1 MNTGE
6 TADINGYV
14 KNSPNK
20 LSFEENPKA
29 EHYHVPVALA
39 LIVHDV
45 QGLGHM
51 TVAVITEE
59 VVDSMAVDLGS
70 LCNTQ
75 VPACSST

>member
-1 MNTGE
+1 M
-6 TADINGYV
+6 

-29 EHYHVPVALA
+29 EDNHVPVALA

-45 QGLGHM
+45 QGLGHV

-59 VVDSMAVDLGS
+59 VVDSMAIDLRS
-70 LCNTQ
+70 LCNTL
-75 VPACSST
+75 VPACSAS

>member
-1 MNTGE
+1 MPSVK
-6 TADINGYV
+6 NGYV

-45 QGLGHM
+45 QGLGHV
-51 TVAVITEE
+51 TVA
-59 VVDSMAVDLGS
+59 VVDSMAVNLGS

-75 VPACSST
+75 VPACSAA